1 MAKEIVICDTNII
14 IDFYKQDPKVLA
26 NLKII
31 GQRNIAVSVVTADE
45 LMHGALNKKELDH
58 IRKDMAHLLLL
69 HFSEPAGKVFL
80 ELMNSYA
87 LSHRLSVPDGLIA
100 ATALTEDLPLY
111 THNLKDFRY
120 IAGLELHKEI

>member
-1 MAKEIVICDTNII
+1 
-14 IDFYKQDPKVLA
+14 
-26 NLKII
+26 
-31 GQRNIAVSVVTADE
+31 
-45 LMHGALNKKELDH
+45 
-58 IRKDMAHLLLL
+58 
-69 HFSEPAGKVFL
+69 
-80 ELMNSYA
+80 MNSYA